1 MLFYKHRGWQKFA
14 ILCLIFTTVI
24 FLRVCVA
31 KANTVTVNEDNKIFS
46 FSKDGFW
53 KPSDSVTHDFF
64 IGNGYG
70 VNCYLDGFT
79 FTNSYIKDLNTG
91 KEYTVTDAISD
102 GIIQDYQVTLSVD
115 DQNEG
120 SLTLFSGK
128 FTDLILQQIKL
139 SKPIFMDTQKQV
151 QFKIIISFNPEAGN
165 EYQNKSYE
173 FNLALQ
179 AHKALYA
186 NYPKDFPD
194 IKYRYIDSD
203 GNWRTDG
210 YFDDNHVYHVP
221 GYWDQN
227 GDFHQDIFKNP
238 TVSDFGNYINEKIKD
253 KVTNGV
259 NNAIKNIFKTSDNNQ
274 GKINT
279 MMSIGVFSFLLLV
292 LVLVIRRSK
301 RRL

>member
-1 MLFYKHRGWQKFA
+1 MLFYKYQGWQKIA
-14 ILCLIFTTVI
+14 ILGLIFTTII
-24 FLRVCVA
+24 FLRVCDA
-31 KANTVTVNEDNKIFS
+31 NANTVTVNEDNKIFS

-53 KPSDSVTHDFF
+53 KPSDSVTHDFS
-64 IGNGYG
+64 ICNGYG

-102 GIIQDYQVTLSVD
+102 GIIQDYNVILSLD
-115 DQNEG
+115 DQTEG

-128 FTDLILQQIKL
+128 FTDLILQQIKF
-139 SKPIFMDTQKQV
+139 SKPIFMDIQKQV

-165 EYQNKSYE
+165 QYQNKSYE

-179 AHKALYA
+179 AHKALYSY
-186 NYPKDFPD
+186 YPKDFPD
-194 IKYRYIDSD
+194 IKYRYIDCD

-210 YFDDNHVYHVP
+210 YFDDKHVWHFP

-238 TVSDFGNYINEKIKD
+238 KVSDFGNYINEQIKD
-253 KVTNGV
+253 KI
-259 NNAIKNIFKTSDNNQ
+259 IKNIFKTSDDNQ
-274 GKINT
+274 EKIDT
-279 MMSIGVFSFLLLV
+279 EIAIGVFSFILFVVILI
-292 LVLVIRRSK
+292 IRRTK

>member
-1 MLFYKHRGWQKFA
+1 MLFYKYQGWHKIA
-14 ILCLIFTTVI
+14 ILCLIFIAVI
-24 FLRVCVA
+24 FLKVCDV
-31 KANTVTVNEDNKIFS
+31 KADTVTVSENNKIFS

-53 KPSDSVTHDFF
+53 KPSDSVTHDFL

-115 DQNEG
+115 DQIEG

-128 FTDLILQQIKL
+128 FTDLILQQVKFEQ
-139 SKPIFMDTQKQV
+139 PIFMDTKKQV
-151 QFKIIISFNPEAGN
+151 QFKMIISFNPEAGN

-173 FNLALQ
+173 FNLAPQ
-179 AHKALYA
+179 AHKALYT

-194 IKYRYIDSD
+194 IKYRYIDRD

-210 YFDDNHVYHVP
+210 YFDDKNVWHVP

-227 GDFHQDIFKNP
+227 GDFHQDVFKNP
-238 TVSDFGNYINEKIKD
+238 SVSDFGNYINGQIKD
-253 KVTNGV
+253 KVSKGINKV
-259 NNAIKNIFKTSDNNQ
+259 IKNIFKTSDDNQ
-274 GKINT
+274 EKIDT
-279 MMSIGVFSFLLLV
+279 EIAIGVFSFLLFV
-292 LVLVIRRSK
+292 LILIMKRSK
-301 RRL
+301 RKL